1 MILNQCVV
9 AVVMLS
15 FDLWFGGHKSSREF
29 IWWSQALAAL
39 GFPLLEDMYKCRNV
53 SFSRRNVSFS
63 REDVE
68 EMEGTQRQ
76 VGSMY

>member
-1 MILNQCVV
+1 MMRDNSVILNQCVV

-29 IWWSQALAAL
+29 IWWSQALGL
-39 GFPLLEDMYKCRNV
+39 GFPLLEEIQKR
-53 SFSRRNVSFS
+53 FKKGPFS

-68 EMEGTQRQ
+68 GMEGTQRQ

>member
-15 FDLWFGGHKSSREF
+15 FDLWFGGHKSSREL
-29 IWWSQALAAL
+29 IWWSQAVTALWL
-39 GFPLLEDMYKCRNV
+39 GFPLLVEIQECLKKGPFPHD
-53 SFSRRNVSFS
+53 
-63 REDVE
+63 EVE

>member
-9 AVVMLS
+9 AVVVLS
-15 FDLWFGGHKSSREF
+15 SDLWFGGHESSREL
-29 IWWSQALAAL
+29 IWWSQAVTAL
-39 GFPLLEDMYKCRNV
+39 GFGFLLYEEIQKGPFY
-53 SFSRRNVSFS
+53 

-68 EMEGTQRQ
+68 EMEDTRRQ